1 MNWKTLCMNCMQNDT
16 GDPICPACGS
26 PFDLPPKNTLQL
38 KPRTLLHDQ
47 YLIGRALGHG
57 GFGVTYL
64 AWDIGLETRLA
75 VKEYLPHGVVGRSA
89 GETKVAAYSEQTQQE
104 FEWGL
109 DRFLEE
115 ARTLKKFSTFP
126 GIVAVDTIF
135 RDNGTAYLVMEFL
148 DGWTL
153 DEFLKRRG
161 GKITFETA
169 LRIMLPVID
178 ALAAIHADGVL
189 HRDISPDNI
198 YLTRDGKVKL
208 IDFGA
213 ARNALGQKSR
223 NLSIILKEG
232 YAPEEQY
239 RASGVQGPWTDVY
252 ATAATIYHCVT
263 GKVPQPSLDRLAED
277 KVQRPSELGIDIDSA
292 AERAIMVGMSLRPPD
307 RFQSMEDFKAVLTGS
322 ATVTAMM
329 RAYVP
334 AKEAARESAG
344 AVPAVIPVANPDAP
358 WLQSPD
364 ETPTVAMPSV
374 RRTSPPPAVVPPSVA
389 PLPPPSFSPPPA
401 GYAPPPPPP
410 PSFSPPPSY
419 ASIPPQGPPQNQAAP
434 VAQSQRKQRW
444 LIPVAIVAVA
454 LVAAGLV
461 LARHRVF
468 PRLFPTPPAP
478 VVAAIDPNAP
488 AAPAPDPNAATPP
501 ATDPNAAT
509 PPDPNA
515 PPNPDPNQP
524 DANNPQNQP
533 EAAAPAP
540 APPAPAPAP
549 AGPDYDTVVG
559 QALAAGDYTET
570 QTQLLAVIKQFPKK
584 PRAYAE
590 LGELELYSLND
601 VPSAAQHDQAAIA
614 RGGEAVFHVRHDH
627 SGETFSA
634 QCTGK
639 LYVSKSKVRFV
650 PTSGPHGFSV
660 AKDEIREVKKNKMS
674 GGFGFGR
681 SDVRSFHIRLAAQN
695 YNLAG
700 SSQSIDGERDLI
712 LSSIGEH

>member
-1 MNWKTLCMNCMQNDT
+1 MNWKTLCVNCMQNDT
-16 GDPICPACGS
+16 GDPICPKCGG

-38 KPRTLLHDQ
+38 KPRTTLHDQ

-75 VKEYLPHGVVGRSA
+75 VKEYLPNGVAGRGS
-89 GETKVAAYSEQTQQE
+89 GETKVAAYSEQSQQE

-115 ARTLKKFSTFP
+115 ARTLKKFSNSP
-126 GIVAVDTIF
+126 GIVAIDTIF

-153 DEFLKRRG
+153 DEFLKRRE

-169 LRIMLPVID
+169 LRIMLPAID
-178 ALAAIHADGVL
+178 ALSAIHADGVL

-239 RASGVQGPWTDVY
+239 RASGVQGPWTDIY
-252 ATAATIYHCVT
+252 ATAATMYRCVT
-263 GKVPQPSLDRLAED
+263 GRTPQPSLDRLADD
-277 KVQRPSELGIDIDSA
+277 KLQRPSEMGIEIDPA
-292 AERAIMVGMSLRPPD
+292 AERALMVALSLKASD

-329 RAYVP
+329 RAYTPGTDP
-334 AKEAARESAG
+334 AKDAAVA
-344 AVPAVIPVANPDAP
+344 PVVNTVVDQGAP
-358 WLQSPD
+358 WLQSPAAPH
-364 ETPTVAMPSV
+364 TLPPVAFVPPPPAPVGLSPQP
-374 RRTSPPPAVVPPSVA
+374 SPPPAF
-389 PLPPPSFSPPPA
+389 LPPPPLAPSPNRASPP
-401 GYAPPPPPP
+401 
-410 PSFSPPPSY
+410 
-419 ASIPPQGPPQNQAAP
+419 NQASARNP
-434 VAQSQRKQRW
+434 LW
-444 LIPVAIVAVA
+444 
-454 LVAAGLV
+454 LV
-461 LARHRVF
+461 LACLGVVALIAIGVVAGRH
-468 PRLFPTPPAP
+468 RLFPGPANP
-478 VVAAIDPNAP
+478 SDNPAGVASNPAPNAP
-488 AAPAPDPNAATPP
+488 APNPPAPDPNAGA
-501 ATDPNAAT
+501 
-509 PPDPNA
+509 PPDA
-515 PPNPDPNQP
+515 TPPNPDPNQP
-524 DANNPQNQP
+524 DA
-533 EAAAPAP
+533 
-540 APPAPAPAP
+540 APPAQPAPDAAP
-549 AGPDYDTVVG
+549 AGPDYDTLVG
-559 QALAAGDYTET
+559 QAVAAGDFTET

-634 QCTGK
+634 VSTGK
-639 LYVSKSKVRFV
+639 LYVSKARVRYV
-650 PTSGPHGFSV
+650 PASGPHGFSV
-660 AKDEIREVKKNKMS
+660 KKDEIKEVKKNKMS

-681 SDVRSFHIRLAAQN
+681 SDVRAFHIRLPTQN

-700 SSQSIDGERDLI
+700 SSQSIDAERDLI
-712 LSSIGEH
+712 LSLIGEH

>member
-161 GKITFETA
+161 GRITFETA

-178 ALAAIHADGVL
+178 ALSAIHADGVL

-252 ATAATIYHCVT
+252 ATAATMYHCVT
-263 GKVPQPSLDRLAED
+263 GKAPQPSLDRLAED
-277 KVQRPSELGIDIDSA
+277 KVQRPSEMGIDIDSA
-292 AERAIMVGMSLRPPD
+292 AERAIMVGMSLRPGD

-334 AKEAARESAG
+334 AKETAKDPAAIGVAP
-344 AVPAVIPVANPDAP
+344 VVIPVVDQGAP
-358 WLQSPD
+358 WLQSPAG
-364 ETPTVAMPSV
+364 PP
-374 RRTSPPPAVVPPSVA
+374 PPPAFAPPSSFSPPA
-389 PLPPPSFSPPPA
+389 PPPPSFSPPPA
-401 GYAPPPPPP
+401 GFAPPPPPP
-410 PSFSPPPSY
+410 PSFAPSPS
-419 ASIPPQGPPQNQAAP
+419 
-434 VAQSQRKQRW
+434 
-444 LIPVAIVAVA
+444 
-454 LVAAGLV
+454 
-461 LARHRVF
+461 
-468 PRLFPTPPAP
+468 FPTPPAAFSP
-478 VVAAIDPNAP
+478 PPSFAPAPIPPQASAPKQRWLLPVLIGFVALVVVAAGVAERHRFFPGPANPSANPATDPSNPATPAP
-488 AAPAPDPNAATPP
+488 TTPPPATPAPDPNAGA
-501 ATDPNAAT
+501 
-509 PPDPNA
+509 PPDAPP
-515 PPNPDPNQP
+515 PPNPDPSQP
-524 DANNPQNQP
+524 DASTPNPANP
-533 EAAAPAP
+533 PNA
-540 APPAPAPAP
+540 APPAPAQPAPAAAP
-549 AGPDYDTVVG
+549 AGPDYDTVIG

-601 VPSAAQHDQAAIA
+601 LPSAAQHDQAAIA
-614 RGGEAVFHVRHDH
+614 HGGEAVFHVRHDH
-627 SGETFSA
+627 SGDTFAA

-639 LYVSKSKVRFV
+639 LYISKSRVRFV
-650 PTSGPHGFSV
+650 PASGPHGFT
-660 AKDEIREVKKNKMS
+660 AKKEDIKEVKKNKMS

-681 SDVRSFHIRLAAQN
+681 SDVRSFHVRLATQN

-700 SSQSIDGERDLI
+700 SSQTIDGERDLI
-712 LSSIGEH
+712 VSLIGEH

>member
-75 VKEYLPHGVVGRSA
+75 VKEYLPHGVVGRGA
-89 GETKVAAYSEQTQQE
+89 GEMKVAAYSEQTQQE

-109 DRFLEE
+109 ERFLEE
-115 ARTLKKFSTFP
+115 ARTLKKFSHSP
-126 GIVAVDTIF
+126 GIVAIDTIF

-178 ALAAIHADGVL
+178 ALSAIHADGVL

-252 ATAATIYHCVT
+252 ATAATMYHCVT
-263 GKVPQPSLDRLAED
+263 GRAPQPSLDRLAED
-277 KVQRPSELGIDIDSA
+277 KVQRPSEMGIDIDSA
-292 AERAIMVGMSLRPPD
+292 AERAIMVGMSLRPGD

-334 AKEAARESAG
+334 AKEAAKD
-344 AVPAVIPVANPDAP
+344 PAAIVAAPVVVQAP

-364 ETPTVAMPSV
+364 EAPTVAMPSA

-389 PLPPPSFSPPPA
+389 PSPPPSFSPPPA
-401 GYAPPPPPP
+401 GFAPPPPPP
-410 PSFSPPPSY
+410 PGFSPPPSF
-419 ASIPPQGPPQNQAAP
+419 APAPIPPQAFPQNQAAP
-434 VAQSQRKQRW
+434 VNQSRRNQRW

-454 LVAAGLV
+454 LIVVAAGV
-461 LARHRVF
+461 AGRRRFF
-468 PRLFPTPPAP
+468 PGPATPAATPATDPNPPATPPETTS
-478 VVAAIDPNAP
+478 
-488 AAPAPDPNAATPP
+488 ATPP
-501 ATDPNAAT
+501 ATDPNAAP

-515 PPNPDPNQP
+515 QPNPDPNQP

-533 EAAAPAP
+533 DATPPAP
-540 APPAPAPAP
+540 PPPAPAAVT

-559 QALAAGDYTET
+559 QALASGDYTET

-601 VPSAAQHDQAAIA
+601 LPSAAQHDQAAIA
-614 RGGEAVFHVRHDH
+614 RGGEAIFHIRHDH
-627 SGETFSA
+627 SGETFAS

-650 PTSGPHGFSV
+650 PVSGPHGFT
-660 AKDEIREVKKNKMS
+660 AKKEDIREVKKNKMS

-681 SDVRSFHIRLAAQN
+681 SDVRSFHVRLATQN

-712 LSSIGEH
+712 LASIGEH

>member
-38 KPRTLLHDQ
+38 KPRTMLHDQ

-75 VKEYLPHGVVGRSA
+75 VKEYLPHGVVGRGA
-89 GETKVAAYSEQTQQE
+89 GETKVSAYSEQTQQE

-178 ALAAIHADGVL
+178 ALSAIHADGVL

-198 YLTRDGKVKL
+198 YLTQDGKVKL

-252 ATAATIYHCVT
+252 ATAATMYHCVT
-263 GKVPQPSLDRLAED
+263 GKAPQPSLDRLADD
-277 KVQRPSELGIDIDSA
+277 KVQRPSEMGIDIDSA
-292 AERAIMVGMSLRPPD
+292 AERAIMVGMSIRPGD

-334 AKEAARESAG
+334 AKETARAA
-344 AVPAVIPVANPDAP
+344 AVPGVVPVVNPDAP

-364 ETPTVAMPSV
+364 EAPTVAMSAAGFA
-374 RRTSPPPAVVPPSVA
+374 PPPAPPA
-389 PLPPPSFSPPPA
+389 GLAPPPS
-401 GYAPPPPPP
+401 P
-410 PSFSPPPSY
+410 PSFSPPPSPP
-419 ASIPPQGPPQNQAAP
+419 AFVPPSAAPPSFAPPPAPAPIPPQASG
-434 VAQSQRKQRW
+434 RKQRW
-444 LIPVAIVAVA
+444 LLPVAIVAVA
-454 LVAAGLV
+454 LIAAGLV

-478 VVAAIDPNAP
+478 IVAATDPNAP
-488 AAPAPDPNAATPP
+488 TAPAPDPNAVTPP

-533 EAAAPAP
+533 DAAAPA
-540 APPAPAPAP
+540 AQPAPAAAP

-559 QALAAGDYTET
+559 QALASGDFTES

-584 PRAYAE
+584 ARAYAE

-614 RGGEAVFHVRHDH
+614 RGGEAVFHIRHDH

-650 PTSGPHGFSV
+650 PVSGPHGFSV
-660 AKDEIREVKKNKMS
+660 TKDDIKEAKKNKMS
-674 GGFGFGR
+674 GAFGFGK
-681 SDVRSFHIRLAAQN
+681 SDVRSFHIRLATQN

-700 SSQSIDGERDLI
+700 SSQSIDAERDLI
-712 LSSIGEH
+712 LSLIGEH

>member
-38 KPRTLLHDQ
+38 APRTMLHDQ

-75 VKEYLPHGVVGRSA
+75 VKEYLPHGVVGRGA
-89 GETKVAAYSEQTQQE
+89 GETKVSSYSAQTQQE

-115 ARTLKKFSTFP
+115 ARTLKKFSTSP

-161 GKITFETA
+161 GKITFETT

-252 ATAATIYHCVT
+252 ATAATMYHCVT
-263 GKVPQPSLDRLAED
+263 GKAPQPSLDRLAED

-292 AERAIMVGMSLRPPD
+292 AERAIMVGMSLRAAD

-334 AKEAARESAG
+334 AKETAKEAAV
-344 AVPAVIPVANPDAP
+344 VPVVIPVAP

-364 ETPTVAMPSV
+364 ETPTVAMPAM
-374 RRTSPPPAVVPPSVA
+374 RRSSPPPAVVPPSVPPSPPSFA
-389 PLPPPSFSPPPA
+389 PPPSAAPPPSFVPPPNFPTPPA
-401 GYAPPPPPP
+401 AYAPPPMSAP
-410 PSFSPPPSY
+410 
-419 ASIPPQGPPQNQAAP
+419 IPPQASA
-434 VAQSQRKQRW
+434 RKQRW

-454 LVAAGLV
+454 LIAAGLV

-478 VVAAIDPNAP
+478 IVAGIDPNAP
-488 AAPAPDPNAATPP
+488 APPPPDPNAATPP

-524 DANNPQNQP
+524 DPNNPQNQP
-533 EAAAPAP
+533 DAAAPP
-540 APPAPAPAP
+540 PPAQPPPDAPP

-559 QALAAGDYTET
+559 QALAAGDSTDT

-584 PRAYAE
+584 ARAYAE

-634 QCTGK
+634 ACTGK

-650 PTSGPHGFSV
+650 PTSGPHGFNV
-660 AKDEIREVKKNKMS
+660 KKDEIKEVKKNKMS

-681 SDVRSFHIRLAAQN
+681 SDVRSFHIRLPNQN

-700 SSQSIDGERDLI
+700 SSQSIDAERDLI

>member
-38 KPRTLLHDQ
+38 APRTMLHDQ

-75 VKEYLPHGVVGRSA
+75 VKEYLPHGVVGRGA
-89 GETKVAAYSEQTQQE
+89 GETKVSAYSQQTQQE

-178 ALAAIHADGVL
+178 ALSAIHADGVL

-252 ATAATIYHCVT
+252 ATAATMYHCVT
-263 GKVPQPSLDRLAED
+263 GKAPQPSLDRLADD
-277 KVQRPSELGIDIDSA
+277 KVQRPSEMGIDIDSA
-292 AERAIMVGMSLRPPD
+292 AERAIMVGMSLRPGD

-334 AKEAARESAG
+334 AKEAAG
-344 AVPAVIPVANPDAP
+344 VVPAVIPVVNPDAP

-364 ETPTVAMPSV
+364 EAPTVAMSAA
-374 RRTSPPPAVVPPSVA
+374 RFAQPPS
-389 PLPPPSFSPPPA
+389 PPPSFSPPPA
-401 GYAPPPPPP
+401 PPAGFAPPPSPP
-410 PSFSPPPSY
+410 PSFAPPSPP
-419 ASIPPQGPPQNQAAP
+419 AVGPPSFAPPPGFAPPPAPAPIPTQASA
-434 VAQSQRKQRW
+434 RKQRW
-444 LIPVAIVAVA
+444 LIRVAIVAVA
-454 LVAAGLV
+454 LIAAGLV

-468 PRLFPTPPAP
+468 PRLFPTTPAP
-478 VVAAIDPNAP
+478 IVAATDPNAP
-488 AAPAPDPNAATPP
+488 ATPPAPDPNAATPP

-524 DANNPQNQP
+524 DPNNPQNQP
-533 EAAAPAP
+533 DAT
-540 APPAPAPAP
+540 PPAPAQPAPDAAP

-559 QALAAGDYTET
+559 QALNAGDFTET

-601 VPSAAQHDQAAIA
+601 VASAAQHDQAAIA

-634 QCTGK
+634 VCTGK
-639 LYVSKSKVRFV
+639 LYVSKTRVRYV
-650 PTSGPHGFSV
+650 PVSGPHGFSV
-660 AKDEIREVKKNKMS
+660 KKDEIKEVKKNKMS
-674 GGFGFGR
+674 GGFGFGK
-681 SDVRSFHIRLAAQN
+681 SDVRAFHILLPTQN

-700 SSQSIDGERDLI
+700 SSQSIDAERDLI
-712 LSSIGEH
+712 LSTIGEH

>member
-1 MNWKTLCMNCMQNDT
+1 MNWKTLCVNCMQNDT
-16 GDPICPACGS
+16 GHPICPKCGG

-38 KPRTLLHDQ
+38 KPRTMLHDQ

-75 VKEYLPHGVVGRSA
+75 VKEYLPNGVAGRGS
-89 GETKVAAYSEQTQQE
+89 GETKVAAYSEQSQQE

-115 ARTLKKFSTFP
+115 ARTLKKFSTSP
-126 GIVAVDTIF
+126 GIVAIDTIF

-153 DEFLKRRG
+153 EEFLKRRE

-169 LRIMLPVID
+169 LRIMLPAID
-178 ALAAIHADGVL
+178 ALSAIHADGVL
-189 HRDISPDNI
+189 HHDISPDNI

-239 RASGVQGPWTDVY
+239 RASGVQGPWTDIY
-252 ATAATIYHCVT
+252 ATAATMYRCVT
-263 GKVPQPSLDRLAED
+263 GRTPQPSLDRLAGD
-277 KVQRPSELGIDIDSA
+277 KLQRPSEMGIEIDPA
-292 AERAIMVGMSLRPPD
+292 AERALMVALSLKASD
-307 RFQSMEDFKAVLTGS
+307 RFRSMEDFKAVLTGS

-334 AKEAARESAG
+334 AKDQ
-344 AVPAVIPVANPDAP
+344 AVIPGGPPIVNAVVDQGAP
-358 WLQSPD
+358 WLQG
-364 ETPTVAMPSV
+364 PTGPPSAA
-374 RRTSPPPAVVPPSVA
+374 PAFAPPAVPPSAVA
-389 PLPPPSFSPPPA
+389 PPPSFAPPPSPPPSFSPPPP
-401 GYAPPPPPP
+401 YAP
-410 PSFSPPPSY
+410 
-419 ASIPPQGPPQNQAAP
+419 IPPQASPQTQASAP
-434 VAQSQRKQRW
+434 KQRW
-444 LIPVAIVAVA
+444 LLPVLIGFVA
-454 LVAAGLV
+454 LVVVAAGV
-461 LARHRVF
+461 VGRH
-468 PRLFPTPPAP
+468 RLFPGPANPSDNPAGVASNPATPAPTTSAPYPPAP
-478 VVAAIDPNAP
+478 
-488 AAPAPDPNAATPP
+488 
-501 ATDPNAAT
+501 DPNAAT

-515 PPNPDPNQP
+515 PPTADPNQP
-524 DANNPQNQP
+524 DATTPVLAGTQP
-533 EAAAPAP
+533 DA
-540 APPAPAPAP
+540 APPAPAQPAPDAAP

-570 QTQLLAVIKQFPKK
+570 QTQLLQVIKQFPKK

-590 LGELELYSLND
+590 LAELELYSLND
-601 VPSAAQHDQAAIA
+601 LPSATQHAQAAIA
-614 RGGEAVFHVRHDH
+614 HGGEAVFNVRHDH
-627 SGETFSA
+627 SGETFAS

-639 LYVSKSKVRFV
+639 LYISKSRVRFV
-650 PTSGPHGFSV
+650 PASGPHAFS
-660 AKDEIREVKKNKMS
+660 AKKADIKEVKKNKMS
-674 GGFGFGR
+674 GGFGLGR
-681 SDVRSFHIRLAAQN
+681 SDVRSFHIRLANQN

-700 SSQSIDGERDLI
+700 SSQTVDGERDLI
-712 LSSIGEH
+712 LSLIGEH

>member
-178 ALAAIHADGVL
+178 ALSAIHADGVL

-252 ATAATIYHCVT
+252 ATAATMYHCVT
-263 GKVPQPSLDRLAED
+263 GRVPQPSLDRLAED
-277 KVQRPSELGIDIDSA
+277 KVQRPSEMGIDIDSA
-292 AERAIMVGMSLRPPD
+292 AERAIMVGMSLRPGD

-334 AKEAARESAG
+334 A
-344 AVPAVIPVANPDAP
+344 AVVPGVVPVVTSEAP
-358 WLQSPD
+358 WLQSPA
-364 ETPTVAMPSV
+364 EAPTVLMPAAGFA
-374 RRTSPPPAVVPPSVA
+374 PPPS
-389 PLPPPSFSPPPA
+389 PPPSFSPPPSPPA
-401 GYAPPPPPP
+401 GVAPPPSFVTP

-419 ASIPPQGPPQNQAAP
+419 APMPPQASARN
-434 VAQSQRKQRW
+434 QRW
-444 LIPVAIVAVA
+444 LIPVVIAAVA
-454 LVAAGLV
+454 MIVVAAGV
-461 LARHRVF
+461 AGRH
-468 PRLFPTPPAP
+468 RLFPGPANPSANPATDPSNPATPAPTTPTPNPPAP
-478 VVAAIDPNAP
+478 
-488 AAPAPDPNAATPP
+488 
-501 ATDPNAAT
+501 DPNAAT

-524 DANNPQNQP
+524 AANNPQNQP
-533 EAAAPAP
+533 DAT
-540 APPAPAPAP
+540 PPAPAQPAPAAAP

-559 QALAAGDYTET
+559 QALAAGDFTET
-570 QTQLLAVIKQFPKK
+570 QTQLLQVIKQFPKK

-601 VPSAAQHDQAAIA
+601 VPSAAQHEQAAVA

-627 SGETFSA
+627 SGDTFTA

-639 LYVSKSKVRFV
+639 LYISKSRVRFV
-650 PTSGPHGFSV
+650 PVSGPHGFT
-660 AKDEIREVKKNKMS
+660 AKKDEIKEVKKNKMS

-681 SDVRSFHIRLAAQN
+681 SDVRSFHIRLATQN

-700 SSQSIDGERDLI
+700 SSQSIDPERDLI
-712 LSSIGEH
+712 LSLVGEH